1 MDIGFEREIKTIS
14 GAVRNLAVSEN
25 KVDFYSTMMY
35 ADKESD
41 TYEETSGKFVKK
53 YLKVSKYC
61 GDSNGDCFGDK
72 YYNYNDTT
80 HKKEIYE
87 PVYKG
92 ACASLKNGASICIT
106 PQSSAGSIS
115 GLIDIN
121 GKKGPNVFGRD
132 LRSFTIDTQFEKTS
146 LGGGTSEVLS
156 TPESDLEPKKPE
168 EPEVPTPT
176 PTPEPDDPCA
186 ESSISKACCDTKN
199 VKKGDACCIHYQSQV
214 GHPCYEAPEPVGGN
228 EYCSEMPT
236 DKKDPCCS
244 NTNWSKNDVCRYKC
258 HAEVSGGYGKL
269 TVTSITGD
277 GAQYCIPA
285 YAKSGVY
292 VPFSVGTQL
301 DLTSE
306 SIINNAAYFAILMV
320 KKDGSYWPS
329 RSYVNVYVS
338 NYQPPFTF
346 TMDHDFLY
354 GNYAN

>member
-35 ADKESD
+35 TASTQE

-214 GHPCYEAPEPVGGN
+214 GHPCYEAPEPTP
-228 EYCSEMPT
+228 SPT
-236 DKKDPCCS
+236 PTPPTCNYNIGAHYNGKSYKLLARYADSDCKGTSFIHCYANPS
-244 NTNWSKNDVCRYKC
+244 SKEGCTVQAGSCVVYSSINKSC
-258 HAEVSGGYGKL
+258 H
-269 TVTSITGD
+269 
-277 GAQYCIPA
+277 
-285 YAKSGVY
+285 
-292 VPFSVGTQL
+292 SVG
-301 DLTSE
+301 LTAHE
-306 SIINNAAYFAILMV
+306 CMIYQGVHTDEAKAVQEKINQIL
-320 KKDGSYWPS
+320 S
-329 RSYVNVYVS
+329 RL
-338 NYQPPFTF
+338 P
-346 TMDHDFLY
+346 
-354 GNYAN
+354 